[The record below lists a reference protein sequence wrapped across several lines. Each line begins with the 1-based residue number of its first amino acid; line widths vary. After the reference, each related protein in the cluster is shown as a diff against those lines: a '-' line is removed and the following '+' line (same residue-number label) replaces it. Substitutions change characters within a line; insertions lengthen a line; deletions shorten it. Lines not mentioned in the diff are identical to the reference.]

1 MNQIETSHSTASP
14 APGSPATGL
23 APDAPRFAFVQAGW
37 HADVVARGR
46 AGFLDETARLSPQA
60 RVAIFDAPGAF
71 ETPLIAQRLARSG
84 RFDAVIVCAFIVDG
98 AIYRH
103 DFVARAVVEALMRIG
118 LESDVPVISIALT
131 PHQVFHAEADHA
143 AFFRAH
149 FENKGKE
156 GARAALAAVRRVDA
170 A

>member
-1 MNQIETSHSTASP
+1 MNQIETSNFTASF
-14 APGSPATGL
+14 GSGP
-23 APDAPRFAFVQAGW
+23 APDAPCFAFVQAGW
-37 HADVVARGR
+37 HADVVAQGR
-46 AGFLDETARLSPQA
+46 LGFLDEMARLSPDA
-60 RVAIFDAPGAF
+60 RVEIFDAPGAF

-118 LESDVPVISIALT
+118 LESDVPVVSMALT
-131 PHQVFHAEADHA
+131 PQQPFHGDANHA
-143 AFFRAH
+143 AFFQAH
-149 FENKGKE
+149 FAKKGAE
-156 GARAALAAVRRVDA
+156 GARAALAAIRRVDA